1 MVIAIL
7 IRHEENYV
15 VVIATLRRCMKRFIG
30 SKKNTLKENT
40 VIMHILRVALLE
52 WLWITKVI
60 SLESFNVC

>member
-30 SKKNTLKENT
+30 SKKYAEGK
-40 VIMHILRVALLE
+40 HYH
-52 WLWITKVI
+52 
-60 SLESFNVC
+60 NVYSKSSTACMVMDYRSNFTGKF